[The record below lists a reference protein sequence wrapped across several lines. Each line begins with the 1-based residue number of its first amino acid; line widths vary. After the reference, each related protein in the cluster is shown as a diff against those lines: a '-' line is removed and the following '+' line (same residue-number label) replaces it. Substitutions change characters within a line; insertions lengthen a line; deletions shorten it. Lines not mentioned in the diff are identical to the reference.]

1 MTDAIAMRRHLRQRC
16 AMRFSLSLLVTTLLL
31 AGACSNVPQHY
42 AANCATPL
50 KRWLTP
56 RNGIRDLRAVET
68 VTLDRG
74 GTIRWGGAPVSI
86 DMLRHNL
93 GEADEMNPAPQILLT
108 VDPQADCSTVRAVR
122 LNMDTTAICSKDRLC
137 GEGSGWRGVVAAP

>member
-1 MTDAIAMRRHLRQRC
+1 MRRHLRQRRV
-16 AMRFSLSLLVTTLLL
+16 MRFSFSLLFASLLL
-31 AGACSNVPQHY
+31 AGGCSNTPQHY

-56 RNGIRDLRAVET
+56 KNGIRDLRTVET

-74 GTIRWGGAPVSI
+74 GTIHLGGAPLSL
-86 DMLRHNL
+86 DTLRRHL

-108 VDPQADCSTVRAVR
+108 VDPQADCTTVRAVR
-122 LNMDTTAICSKDRLC
+122 LDMDTTAICSKDRLC
-137 GEGSGWRGVVAAP
+137 GEGAGWRGVVAAP

>member
-1 MTDAIAMRRHLRQRC
+1 MPFRL
-16 AMRFSLSLLVTTLLL
+16 FSLFFATLL
-31 AGACSNVPQHY
+31 AGCSSAPQHY

-56 RNGIRDLRAVET
+56 KNGIRDLRAVET

-74 GTIRWGGAPVSI
+74 GTIRWGDAPVSI
-86 DMLRHNL
+86 DTLRRNL

-108 VDPQADCSTVRAVR
+108 VDPQADCITVRRVR

>member
-1 MTDAIAMRRHLRQRC
+1 
-16 AMRFSLSLLVTTLLL
+16 MRFSPGLPIAILLL
-31 AGACSNVPQHY
+31 AGACSTAPQHY

-56 RNGIRDLRAVET
+56 NNGIRDLRAVET

-86 DMLRHNL
+86 DTLRHHL

-108 VDPQADCSTVRAVR
+108 VDPGADCTTVRAVR

-137 GEGSGWRGVVAAP
+137 GEGSDWRGVVAAP

>member
-1 MTDAIAMRRHLRQRC
+1 MWQHFRQRR
-16 AMRFSLSLLVTTLLL
+16 AMRFSLSLSVAILLL
-31 AGACSNVPQHY
+31 AGACSNAPQHY

-56 RNGIRDLRAVET
+56 KNGIRDLRAVET

-74 GTIRWGGAPVSI
+74 GTIRLGGAVLSL
-86 DMLRHNL
+86 DNLRRHL

-108 VDPQADCSTVRAVR
+108 VDPQADCTTVRALR

-137 GEGSGWRGVVAAP
+137 GEGSGWRGVVATP

>member
-1 MTDAIAMRRHLRQRC
+1 
-16 AMRFSLSLLVTTLLL
+16 MRFSLVLPIAILLL
-31 AGACSNVPQHY
+31 AGGCSNTSQHY

-56 RNGIRDLRAVET
+56 RNGIRDLREVET

-74 GTIRWGGAPVSI
+74 GTIRLGGTPVSL
-86 DMLRHNL
+86 DNLRRHL

-108 VDPQADCSTVRAVR
+108 VDPQADCTTVRAVR